1 MAFFSAYLSCP
12 NLCRVARSRR
22 CTCSATHSRTSATT
36 TTWRRRS
43 GRTSPQRRRL
53 PGAAGHRQVQQRPK
67 LGRLHRLE
75 SLLRRIINE
84 SNDLFASFDANNVNL
99 LFILFA
105 STIAA
110 GSVSVAT
117 PPAYRSI
124 GNTTGNSSI
133 FLNGVNFASGGAGVL
148 KLTSKVSLD
157 WREVSC
163 GQNLI
168 CYFENVDKLI

>member
-1 MAFFSAYLSCP
+1 M
-12 NLCRVARSRR
+12 
-22 CTCSATHSRTSATT
+22 
-36 TTWRRRS
+36 
-43 GRTSPQRRRL
+43 
-53 PGAAGHRQVQQRPK
+53 
-67 LGRLHRLE
+67 
-75 SLLRRIINE
+75 RRIINE

-168 CYFENVDKLI
+168 CYFENVVKLI